1 MSWGQERWE
10 PSQVT
15 AEDNK
20 EVMLTAMCWFYYL
33 SVLGYL
39 PDPVQAWINSYE
51 RVIFIDNLTIIYLDF
66 KERRA
71 EVWEGK
77 ATF

>member
-1 MSWGQERWE
+1 
-10 PSQVT
+10 
-15 AEDNK
+15 
-20 EVMLTAMCWFYYL
+20 MLTAMCWSYYL

-51 RVIFIDNLTIIYLDF
+51 RVVFIDNLTIIYLDF